1 MENEKSF
8 ELWTRKEFE
17 ALPYREWNEEIVCD
31 SLVILPTRRMHDS
44 GFRCMDFVAI
54 RGNKPICRCSGCSD
68 VIHLG
73 GIGGNN
79 YAFNKQGIPKKTAWS
94 IDCLKSSGLLRVFCD
109 HKLVLGS
116 ALSSFEIFYKDKQI

>member
-17 ALPYREWNEEIVCD
+17 ALPYRKWNEEIICD
-31 SLVILPTRRMHDS
+31 SLAILPTRRLHDS

-54 RGNKPICRCSGCSD
+54 QGNKPICRCSGCSD
-68 VIHLG
+68 VFHLG

-79 YAFNKQGIPKKTAWS
+79 YGINQNEIPDRVAWS
-94 IDCLKSSGLLRVFCD
+94 IDCLKVSGLLRVFCH

-116 ALSSFEIFYKDKQI
+116 ALSSFEVFYKYK